1 MPLAP
6 SDNGMYITTSRMV
19 KLAEKMNRTS
29 EEIDAALQP
38 DVCATRALQGHLH
51 NTLDSLG
58 RMLRPLT

>member
-1 MPLAP
+1 
-6 SDNGMYITTSRMV
+6 MYLTTSRMV

-29 EEIDAALQP
+29 EEIDVALRP